1 PVLVVDGT
9 CSSHGS
15 GYEAEKLISPSPTF
29 SSDFRTN
36 TFISRRVI
44 IDISMDWSQMM
55 EPQMLVGLGAFA
67 FGALNFYMRQRH
79 NRQELVDEG
88 REDRPAD

>member
-1 PVLVVDGT
+1 
-9 CSSHGS
+9 
-15 GYEAEKLISPSPTF
+15 
-29 SSDFRTN
+29 
-36 TFISRRVI
+36 
-44 IDISMDWSQMM
+44 MM

-88 REDRPAD
+88 REDRPADEGTSTFNVDDSQADFTQNTEEAKGEN